1 MNEIIKFDFDKQT
14 VSARELHE
22 KLISCE
28 SFYDLFVEVSK
39 EKVVRNWFELR
50 ELLNVLDDSF
60 ALKYGSDGI
69 LYLRDCI
76 SCEMALPCKN
86 RKTTDGSQ

>member
-1 MNEIIKFDFDKQT
+1 MNEIIKVDL

-22 KLISCE
+22 RLIACE

-39 EKVVRNWFELR
+39 EKVCRNWSELR

-60 ALKYGSDGI
+60 ALKYGPEGI

-76 SCEMALPCKN
+76 SCEMALPCKTLTEKQ
-86 RKTTDGSQ
+86 RKEVKR